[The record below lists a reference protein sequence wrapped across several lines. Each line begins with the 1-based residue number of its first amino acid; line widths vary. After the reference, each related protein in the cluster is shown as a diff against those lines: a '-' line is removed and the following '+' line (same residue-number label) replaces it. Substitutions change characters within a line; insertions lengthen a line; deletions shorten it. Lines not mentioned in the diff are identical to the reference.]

1 MVVSYPGLV
10 SIIKMRWTTAP
21 QFIRDTLQS
30 WLGDTDSEVSEA
42 ALRTEEIR
50 QAMLECLAEY
60 SGCRQY
66 PQVERRLVFAR
77 DLQSLWYLRGDL
89 LAMMSLIHGEIMA
102 RRRMQTITAMF
113 EGFLP
118 SAMFSRTPTL
128 EH

>member
-1 MVVSYPGLV
+1 
-10 SIIKMRWTTAP
+10 MRWTTTP

-66 PQVERRLVFAR
+66 PKVERHLVFAR
-77 DLQSLWYLRGDL
+77 DLHTLWYLRGDL
-89 LAMMSLIHGEIMA
+89 LALMSMIHGEIMA
-102 RRRMQTITAMF
+102 RRKMQQITAMF

-118 SAMFSRTPTL
+118 STMFSRTPTL